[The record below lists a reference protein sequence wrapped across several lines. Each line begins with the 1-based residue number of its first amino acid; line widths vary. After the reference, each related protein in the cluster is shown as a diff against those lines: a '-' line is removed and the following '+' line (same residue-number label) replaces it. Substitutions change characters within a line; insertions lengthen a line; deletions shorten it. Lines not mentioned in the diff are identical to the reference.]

1 MEKYAILSL
10 AGEHAGET
18 FKEII
23 KRKMKDIENT
33 GYTFWVLNLKTG
45 PNTVQSFNDYVNKEQ
60 VALNCLLYKGNTKN
74 TKYGGIH
81 KEYSS
86 DKKNWQKI
94 DERLSPITGKKKNTS
109 HALVFD
115 KLKPVKKKLNLENY
129 VNYET
134 KKPIQNSNFCSTFCA
149 IKKYDNKEPKEQNK
163 LREIFAIGRIHKPS
177 SVWLR

>member
-45 PNTVQSFNDYVNKEQ
+45 PNTVQSFNDCVNKEQ
-60 VALNCLLYKGNTKN
+60 VALNCLLYKGDTKN

-94 DERLSPITGKKKNTS
+94 DERLSPITGKKRNTS

-134 KKPIQNSNFCSTFCA
+134 KKN
-149 IKKYDNKEPKEQNK
+149 
-163 LREIFAIGRIHKPS
+163 
-177 SVWLR
+177 

>member
-1 MEKYAILSL
+1 MGKYVILSL

-45 PNTVQSFNDYVNKEQ
+45 PNTVQSFNDCVNKEQ

-109 HALVFD
+109 DFF
-115 KLKPVKKKLNLENY
+115 N
-129 VNYET
+129 
-134 KKPIQNSNFCSTFCA
+134 NSNFSYIYYNFEEKIVNTSNIIIGSKYSCISGHNNKD
-149 IKKYDNKEPKEQNK
+149 IK
-163 LREIFAIGRIHKPS
+163 
-177 SVWLR
+177 